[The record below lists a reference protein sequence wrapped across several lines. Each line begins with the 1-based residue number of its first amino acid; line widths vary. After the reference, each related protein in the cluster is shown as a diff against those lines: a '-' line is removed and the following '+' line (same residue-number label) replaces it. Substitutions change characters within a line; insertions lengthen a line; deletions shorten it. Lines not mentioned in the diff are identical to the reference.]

1 MFEIGSS
8 LRAARERRGLSYT
21 EVEHATKIRSR
32 YIRALEEEEF
42 AALPSDAYIRG
53 FLRTYADYLG
63 LDGDVYVDEYGS
75 RFITSWLDDVP
86 PPPQARRRRSRE
98 RTIERRAVLLALAG
112 IAVLTALVFV
122 AWRYGG
128 TSPNTPA
135 GVGSGSGHHASKAR
149 GLTLRGVG
157 RGTYLVVRRDSKSGR
172 LLFQGTL
179 AGGTL
184 QRFTGSRFYVFARRP
199 AGVRIVSQ
207 APGVSVVGSA

>member
-8 LRAARERRGLSYT
+8 LREARERRGLSYA
-21 EVEHATKIRSR
+21 EIEHATKIRSR
-32 YIRALEEEEF
+32 YLRALEEEEF
-42 AALPSDAYIRG
+42 TALPSDAYIRG

-63 LDGDVYVDEYGS
+63 LDGDVYVEEYGS
-75 RFITSWLDDVP
+75 RFITSWRDDVP
-86 PPPQARRRRSRE
+86 PPPRARRVRSRD
-98 RTIERRAVLLALAG
+98 RAIERRVVLLALAG
-112 IAVLTALVFV
+112 VAVLTALVFV
-122 AWRYGG
+122 AWRYGETPSNAPVG
-128 TSPNTPA
+128 GATS
-135 GVGSGSGHHASKAR
+135 GRHASKPH
-149 GLTLRGVG
+149 GLTLRGLG

-184 QRFTGSRFYVFARRP
+184 QRFTGTRFYVFARRP